1 MNKKQL
7 YDELKTA
14 IINYNEDQVKEV
26 SQKILAANIDPFETI
41 EQSLHPAMK
50 IVGEKFNNLEYFLPQ
65 ILLATDAMKAS
76 IAILT
81 ANVDRDKLNAGKKGK
96 VVLGTV
102 SGDIHEIG
110 KEIVGVLF
118 EINGFEVFDLGKDV
132 NSLDFIKKAEE
143 VQADI
148 IGMSALMSTTMTVQ
162 KEAIELLKEI
172 SLRTKYLVMIGGGP
186 TTKMWA
192 EEIGADGW
200 AETAEEAVQLA
211 IEIIA
216 NKKRGDKN
224 HTPMANQ

>member
-14 IINYNEDQVKEV
+14 IINYNEEHAKEV
-26 SQKILAANIDPFETI
+26 SQKILASNIDPFETI

-50 IVGEKFNNLEYFLPQ
+50 IVGDKFNNLEYFLPQ

-76 IAILT
+76 ISILT

-118 EINGFEVFDLGKDV
+118 EINGFEVFDLGNDV
-132 NSLDFIKKAEE
+132 NPLDFIKKAEE

-172 SLRTKYLVMIGGGP
+172 GLRTKFLVMIGGGP
-186 TTKMWA
+186 TTKAWA

-216 NKKRGDKN
+216 NKKRGD
-224 HTPMANQ
+224 